1 MTKTLLLQSFYLCWS
16 TIFGGDK
23 MKVIFRK
30 DKKTGEV
37 MAFFPETYKDGI
49 ITCYAH
55 NGQHSTAE
63 LTFYWTTIKAKPL
76 EYKELEKEL
85 MELGYQLDIKQKFIR

>member
-1 MTKTLLLQSFYLCWS
+1 
-16 TIFGGDK
+16 

-30 DKKTGEV
+30 DKRNDEV
-37 MAFFPETYKDGI
+37 IAFFPDTYKDG
-49 ITCYAH
+49 TLMCYAH

-63 LTFYWTTIKAKPL
+63 LTYYRKTIKAKPL

-85 MELGYQLDIKQKFIR
+85 IELCDCQLEIKQKFIR

>member
-1 MTKTLLLQSFYLCWS
+1 
-16 TIFGGDK
+16 

-30 DKKTGEV
+30 DKNAGEV
-37 MAFFPETYKDGI
+37 IAFFPSTLKDG
-49 ITCYAH
+49 TLMCYAH

-63 LTFYWTTIKAKPL
+63 LTYYRTTIKAKPS

-85 MELGYQLDIKQKFIR
+85 IELCGYRLEIKQKFIR

>member
-1 MTKTLLLQSFYLCWS
+1 
-16 TIFGGDK
+16 

-30 DKKTGEV
+30 ERHADEV
-37 MAFFPETYKDGI
+37 IAFFPETYNYKDG
-49 ITCYAH
+49 TFMCYAH

-63 LTFYWTTIKAKPL
+63 LTYYRTTIKAKPE

-85 MELGYQLDIKQKFIR
+85 MELCGYKLEIKQKFIGKEK

>member
-1 MTKTLLLQSFYLCWS
+1 
-16 TIFGGDK
+16 

-30 DKKTGEV
+30 DKKTDEAI
-37 MAFFPETYKDGI
+37 AFFPETYKDGI
-49 ITCYAH
+49 LTCYAH

-63 LTFYWTTIKAKPL
+63 LTYYWTTIKAKPL

-85 MELGYQLDIKQKFIR
+85 TELCGYQLEIKQKFIR

>member
-1 MTKTLLLQSFYLCWS
+1 MINNSILR
-16 TIFGGDK
+16 GDK

-30 DKKTGEV
+30 DKKTDEV
-37 MAFFPETYKDGI
+37 IAFFPETYKDGI
-49 ITCYAH
+49 LTCYAH

-63 LTFYWTTIKAKPL
+63 LTYYWTTIKAKPL

-85 MELGYQLDIKQKFIR
+85 TELCGYQLEIKQKFIR

>member
-1 MTKTLLLQSFYLCWS
+1 MT
-16 TIFGGDK
+16 
-23 MKVIFRK
+23 KVIFRK

-37 MAFFPETYKDGI
+37 IAFFLESYKNG
-49 ITCYAH
+49 TLMCYAH

-63 LTFYWTTIKAKPL
+63 LTYYWTTIKAKPL

-85 MELGYQLDIKQKFIR
+85 IELYGYQLEIKQKFIR